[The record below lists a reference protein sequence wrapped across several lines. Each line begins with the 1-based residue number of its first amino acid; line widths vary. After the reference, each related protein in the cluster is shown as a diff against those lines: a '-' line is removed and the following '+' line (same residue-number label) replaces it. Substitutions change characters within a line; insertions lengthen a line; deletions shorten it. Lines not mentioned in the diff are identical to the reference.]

1 MFKNLK
7 KEALTI
13 LTFAKIE
20 TKRSLRDKT
29 ALFFTFVFPLIF
41 LFVFGGIFGN
51 DNSSVKFKV
60 GLVNQGKS
68 DFAKQFEEKVKADN
82 TFEVNQGARTLD
94 SARQKMDR
102 DEIDA
107 TIILP
112 ESFGMIDSAKK
123 YPTGKAEILYNKNS
137 EQAAQTLSSVLSSVF
152 NKINSGFVKTETPFS
167 VESKSTAVEG
177 QRSFDYTFTG
187 LLGFSILSL
196 AVFGPTNVFPQLK
209 KRGVLKRYS
218 TTTLKVR
225 QLFIANALSYSL
237 VGILSTATLFA
248 AAKIFFKLNMKGD
261 YLSLITLIVLGTF
274 TLFGVGLAIG
284 GWAKNENQAA
294 PVAQI
299 VVFPMIFL
307 SGAFFPRFL
316 MPEVLQTISSFLP
329 LTPIIDG
336 ARLIITEGKTIFEIA
351 PQVGL
356 LAAWAAV
363 IYLIAFRVFRW
374 E

>member
-152 NKINSGFVKTETPFS
+152 NKINSGFVKTEIPFS

-284 GWAKNENQAA
+284 GWA
-294 PVAQI
+294 QI

>member
-1 MFKNLK
+1 
-7 KEALTI
+7 
-13 LTFAKIE
+13 
-20 TKRSLRDKT
+20 
-29 ALFFTFVFPLIF
+29 
-41 LFVFGGIFGN
+41 
-51 DNSSVKFKV
+51 
-60 GLVNQGKS
+60 
-68 DFAKQFEEKVKADN
+68 
-82 TFEVNQGARTLD
+82 
-94 SARQKMDR
+94 
-102 DEIDA
+102 
-107 TIILP
+107 
-112 ESFGMIDSAKK
+112 
-123 YPTGKAEILYNKNS
+123 
-137 EQAAQTLSSVLSSVF
+137 
-152 NKINSGFVKTETPFS
+152 
-167 VESKSTAVEG
+167 VEG

-196 AVFGPTNVFPQLK
+196 AIFGPTNVFPQLK

-225 QLFIANALSYSL
+225 QLFIANALSYSA

-261 YLSLITLIVLGTF
+261 YLSLIALIVLGTF

-299 VVFPMIFL
+299 VVFPMMFL

-316 MPEVLQTISSFLP
+316 MPDILQKISGFLP
-329 LTPIIDG
+329 LTPVIDG
-336 ARLIITEGKTIFEIA
+336 ARLIITEGKTIFEIG

-356 LAAWAAV
+356 LVAWAV
-363 IYLIAFRVFRW
+363 IIYLIAFRVFRW